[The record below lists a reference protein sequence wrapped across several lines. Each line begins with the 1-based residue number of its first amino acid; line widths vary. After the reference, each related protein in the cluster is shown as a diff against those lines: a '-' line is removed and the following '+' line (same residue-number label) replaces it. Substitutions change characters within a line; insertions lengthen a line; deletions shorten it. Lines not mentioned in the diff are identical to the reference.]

1 MGRDGT
7 ERRMTQVLEQEQD
20 CIFCRIA
27 AGELGTAFVYESD
40 AVVAF
45 DDLAPQAETHVLV
58 IPRRHLPSIA
68 AVGREHDALLSEL
81 VAAANQVAR
90 ERNLAD
96 SGYRILTNHGPDA
109 GQTVHHLHLHL
120 LGGNALGPLG

>member
-1 MGRDGT
+1 
-7 ERRMTQVLEQEQD
+7 MTQEQEQEQD

-27 AGELGTAFVYESD
+27 AGELGTTFVYESE

-45 DDLAPQAETHVLV
+45 DDLTPQADTHVLV
-58 IPRRHLPSIA
+58 IPRRHFPSVA
-68 AVGREHDALLSEL
+68 SVGRDDDALLGEL
-81 VAAANQVAR
+81 FAAANHVAL
-90 ERNLAD
+90 ERRLGD
-96 SGYRILTNHGPDA
+96 SGYRLLTNHGRDA